1 MIYPLFF
8 YTNSYEN
15 HDYFS
20 HTFHAVIN
28 GLPEFIKENDADW
41 KMVTDYVLT
50 KVALTVSEWNVVG
63 NIYDDV
69 INSK

>member
-1 MIYPLFF
+1 MKIMITSLTPFA
-8 YTNSYEN
+8 T
-15 HDYFS
+15 
-20 HTFHAVIN
+20 VID

-50 KVALTVSEWNVVG
+50 KVSSLTVSEWNVVG

-69 INSK
+69 INSD

>member
-1 MIYPLFF
+1 MITSLTPFA
-8 YTNSYEN
+8 T
-15 HDYFS
+15 
-20 HTFHAVIN
+20 VID

-50 KVALTVSEWNVVG
+50 KVSSLTVSEWNVVG

-69 INSK
+69 INSD

>member
-1 MIYPLFF
+1 MKIMITSLTPFA
-8 YTNSYEN
+8 T
-15 HDYFS
+15 
-20 HTFHAVIN
+20 VIN

-50 KVALTVSEWNVVG
+50 KVASLTVSEWNVVG